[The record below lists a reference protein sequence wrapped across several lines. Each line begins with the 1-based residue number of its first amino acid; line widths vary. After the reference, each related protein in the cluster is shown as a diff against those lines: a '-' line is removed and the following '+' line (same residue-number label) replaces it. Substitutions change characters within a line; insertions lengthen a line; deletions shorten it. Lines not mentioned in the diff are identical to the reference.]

1 MLLFVVFLA
10 GQAVAQADE
19 LVKAFPFFEPVQP
32 PRSLQVM
39 AHRGAMRQAP
49 ENSAD
54 AIEHA
59 IADTFEW
66 VEVDVRHTRDG
77 HHVLFHDSQLERMT
91 DGQGLVRDH
100 TLAEIRAL
108 DAGTKFARRF
118 AGRHVLTLAE
128 ALELAQGRVNLY
140 LDCKD
145 IDPALLA
152 REVTAAKMEHQV
164 IIYDDPKVL
173 QAVRAAG
180 GDVLALMTKWRP
192 RFGITPW
199 LDQVRPQAVEVDA
212 ADVTPEACREFHRR
226 GIKVQA
232 KTLGQDDRPQVWD
245 RVAGAGVDWIQTDLA
260 EEVLARRS
268 LETVKM
274 NRNRVKIAFHRGAS
288 RYAPENTLP
297 ALDKAIKLGAD
308 LVEFDVRTTR
318 DGQYVLLHDSKLAR
332 TTNGRGLV
340 KDRSLDEIRALDAG
354 AWFGRPFVGTKV
366 ATLDEFLSA
375 AGRRIELYV
384 DAKDMT
390 PETLVAALKRHQLT
404 DRAVVYQGVAY
415 LERLKQ
421 IAPEIRRLPPLRKP
435 DDLEMVAKRVQPY
448 AVDAA
453 WAILSKSLIDRC
465 HAAGILVFSDALGL
479 HETRQQYERAIRD
492 GIDLIQTD
500 HPVRV
505 LRTLQL
511 LDR

>member
-1 MLLFVVFLA
+1 MLLLVMLWA
-10 GQAVAQADE
+10 AQAVADGDDA
-19 LVKAFPFFEPVQP
+19 VNAFPFFEPVSP

-54 AIEHA
+54 AIERA
-59 IADTFEW
+59 IADTVEW
-66 VEVDVRHTRDG
+66 VEVDVRRTRDG
-77 HHVLFHDSQLERMT
+77 HHVLFHDSRLERTT

-100 TLAEIRAL
+100 TLAEICAL

-118 AGRHVLTLAE
+118 AGRRVLTLSE
-128 ALELAQGRVNLY
+128 ALELARGRVNLY

-145 IDPALLA
+145 VDPALLA
-152 REVTAAKMEHQV
+152 REVTAAKMERQV
-164 IIYDDPKVL
+164 VIYDDPKAL

-180 GDVLALMTKWRP
+180 GAVLALMTKWRP
-192 RFGITPW
+192 RFGIAIW
-199 LDQVRPQAVEVDA
+199 IDQVRPQAVEIDA
-212 ADVTPEACREFHRR
+212 ADVTADACREFHRR

-260 EEVLARRS
+260 EELLARRS
-268 LETVKM
+268 LQTVKM
-274 NRNRVKIAFHRGAS
+274 KRHRVKIAFHRGAS

-297 ALDKAIKLGAD
+297 ALAKAIKLGAD

-318 DGQYVLLHDSKLAR
+318 DGQHVLLHDGQLAR
-332 TTNGRGLV
+332 TTSGRGSV

-366 ATLDEFLSA
+366 PTLDEFLSV

-384 DAKDMT
+384 DAKDIA
-390 PETLVAALKRHQLT
+390 PEELVATLKRHQLT

-421 IAPEIRRLPPLRKP
+421 IAPEIRRLPPLRKAN
-435 DDLEMVAKRVQPY
+435 DLEMVAKRVQPY
-448 AVDAA
+448 VVDAA
-453 WAILSKSLIDRC
+453 WEILSKALIDRC
-465 HAAGILVFSDALGL
+465 HAAGILVFSDALGS
-479 HETRQQYERAIRD
+479 HETPQQYARAIRD

-505 LRTLQL
+505 LQTLEL
-511 LDR
+511 LGR